1 MTVEERRAS
10 LLRILAATQN
20 VVQTVHEE
28 TRRAGELMDEN
39 EPQGSLLQLV
49 RESPDLLDAVKLL
62 PASLLACA
70 AVVATET
77 RSDGTTE
84 LRTRM
89 EQLLRNTKQDGRA
102 RHMQQ
107 MLEILE
113 ACCADKP
120 QATPNGP
127 GTSRKIFHQASE
139 WPETTSGSNGHDTAP
154 SDE

>member
-1 MTVEERRAS
+1 MTAEERRAS

-77 RSDGTTE
+77 RSDGTRE

-89 EQLLRNTKQDGRA
+89 EELLRNTKEDGRA
-102 RHMQQ
+102 RYMQQ

-113 ACCADKP
+113 TCCTDDSQTRP
-120 QATPNGP
+120 DGP
-127 GTSRKIFHQASE
+127 GNGRKTFRQPSE
-139 WPETTSGSNGHDTAP
+139 RPGTPGGSNGHDTAP
-154 SDE
+154 NDK